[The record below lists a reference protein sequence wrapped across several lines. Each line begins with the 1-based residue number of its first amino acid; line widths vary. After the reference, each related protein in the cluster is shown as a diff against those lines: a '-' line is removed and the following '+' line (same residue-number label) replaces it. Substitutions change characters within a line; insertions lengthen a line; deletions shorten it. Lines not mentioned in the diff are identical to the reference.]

1 VLLLQPKWGT
11 YGGLVRQLWSF
22 AGDDDR
28 SNVNQTLIE
37 PFLNFNLDKGW
48 YLITD
53 MIVTAN
59 WNADS
64 NQRWTVPLG
73 GGIGKLFKIGKQPI
87 NSRIEA
93 YYNVE
98 KPDGAPDWQLLFTFQ
113 FLFPK

>member
-1 VLLLQPKWGT
+1 M
-11 YGGLVRQLWSF
+11 
-22 AGDDDR
+22 
-28 SNVNQTLIE
+28 LIE
-37 PFLNFNLDKGW
+37 PFINYNLPGGW

-53 MIVTAN
+53 MIITAN

-64 NQRWTVPLG
+64 GQRWTVPLG
-73 GGIGKLFKIGKQPI
+73 GGIGKLFKIGNQPI

-98 KPDGAPDWQLLFTFQ
+98 KPDAGPDWQTVFTFQ